1 MDEWWSITTPD
12 YISANHI
19 PWTVKEKSIE
29 EARIS
34 LVSNEIYFVSF
45 SFCQNV
51 IIYII
56 VYANHSLSPPK
67 LSKFCLD
74 LFLSWLRPHN
84 GPAERKEWCPLF
96 WSRDICFHCFCL
108 LSASAKTEL
117 NPHLNHSLHS
127 YLDWRRDDNQT
138 SNYVNVVYTL
148 KYNGIVILLAFIA
161 MFRQKAYDM
170 RRFSHQSPV
179 CNVSSK

>member
-56 VYANHSLSPPK
+56 VYANHSLSPEIVK
-67 LSKFCLD
+67 V
-74 LFLSWLRPHN
+74 LSWLVSIL
-84 GPAERKEWCPLF
+84 AE
-96 WSRDICFHCFCL
+96 
-108 LSASAKTEL
+108 AT
-117 NPHLNHSLHS
+117 
-127 YLDWRRDDNQT
+127 
-138 SNYVNVVYTL
+138 
-148 KYNGIVILLAFIA
+148 
-161 MFRQKAYDM
+161 
-170 RRFSHQSPV
+170 
-179 CNVSSK
+179 